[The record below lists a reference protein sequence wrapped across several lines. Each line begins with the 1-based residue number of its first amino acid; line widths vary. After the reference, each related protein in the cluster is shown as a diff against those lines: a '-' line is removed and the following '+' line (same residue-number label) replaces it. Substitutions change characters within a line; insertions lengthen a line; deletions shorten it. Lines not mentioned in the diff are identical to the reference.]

1 MSAVYLLLGPEE
13 GEKAQFIENTLFSIS
28 KRQGEKPELHR
39 YYAFESTVADVI
51 ANLRNG
57 SLFSSHKAIVLDNIE
72 EIKRKADLALL
83 SDYIENPSD
92 NSTLFLVSSLVQ
104 GISRSIEKAVS
115 PRDKRIFWEM
125 YEDKKIEWIRG
136 FFRQRKIGID
146 QEAASYLLEMIQNNT
161 RDLRDQCT
169 KLAQF
174 FGENSQLHLETIE
187 KYIYH
192 SREENVF
199 TLFDRIAMKDLS
211 ASQEILSKILLSRE
225 SDPSALL
232 SGLLWQIRKLQTLK
246 TFIEKNYPLDEV
258 FAKLNIR
265 NRKGQKIYLTA
276 HKNYAKSDVR
286 SLITLIN
293 EFTIRIRSASQEL
306 STVLLQLFVY
316 YAVVRDGR
324 IPSIE
329 GAS

>member
-1 MSAVYLLLGPEE
+1 MSAAYLLLGPEE
-13 GEKAQFIENTLFSIS
+13 GEKAQFIENTLSGIA

-39 YYAFESTVADVI
+39 YYAFESTMTDVI

-57 SLFSSHKAIVLDNIE
+57 SLFSRHKAIIFDNIE
-72 EIKRKADLALL
+72 QIKAKADLALL
-83 SDYIENPSD
+83 ADYLNNPSD
-92 NSTLFLVSSLVQ
+92 NSTLFLVSSVVK
-104 GISRSIEKAVS
+104 GISRTIEKALS
-115 PRDKRIFWEM
+115 PRDKKIFWEM
-125 YEDKKIEWIRG
+125 YEDKKIDWIRG
-136 FFRQRKIGID
+136 FFRQRKIAID
-146 QEAASYLLEMIQNNT
+146 QEAASYLLEMIENNT
-161 RDLRDQCT
+161 RDLRDQCA

-199 TLFDRIAMKDLS
+199 TLFDRIATRDLA

-232 SGLLWQIRKLQTLK
+232 SGLLWQIRKLQKLK
-246 TFIEKNYPLDEV
+246 MLIAKNYPLDEI

-276 HKNYAKSDVR
+276 HKSFTKTDVR

-293 EFTIRIRSASQEL
+293 DFTVRVRSASQEL
-306 STVLLQLFVY
+306 GAVLLQLFVY
-316 YAVVRDGR
+316 YAVVRGGR

-329 GAS
+329 GAF